1 MKTNCAIFIY
11 CVTFSSFQGVDFCKR
26 LLRFMPLT
34 VFSLE
39 SYSIADNKNNNF
51 YFICEKSKQRITP
64 SIWNNLEYFVTL
76 TSCCV
81 ERKSTRSVNNLLW
94 YM

>member
-39 SYSIADNKNNNF
+39 SYSIADDENEYKNMF
-51 YFICEKSKQRITP
+51 FIREK
-64 SIWNNLEYFVTL
+64 LE
-76 TSCCV
+76 
-81 ERKSTRSVNNLLW
+81 
-94 YM
+94 